1 MLAVAIFTT
10 HALSMYVAIDIVWT
24 QNLLRRF
31 EKSMYVNIWEY
42 AIRTTLVVLT
52 CRFNLCCSQSTT
64 FCNIIVLFSWFGSC
78 RALYRPVYLIGG
90 GVLHLLQWHRLSC
103 HNGLVRATSSVA
115 WQPKSPGAHQKH
127 RNHRICHGGSCRG
140 HRNQHGENH

>member
-52 CRFNLCCSQSTT
+52 CRFNLCCSQRT

-115 WQPKSPGAHQKH
+115 WQPKNPGARQKH
-127 RNHRICHGGSCRG
+127 CNHRICHGGSCRG